1 MENHNI
7 STSNILL
14 ETLGDEI
21 LITVALSTPT
31 KDIGTEN
38 KDWAPTTPCDNQVPL
53 EIELTA
59 LKSIVPEQFFVIKK
73 FMQEI
78 TDPNHESANSTY
90 VAMLMEQREFLKEE
104 QFLKN
109 SIIQSL
115 TNQYNNVFNSTT
127 TFNSYNN
134 SNSNTNN
141 NNNDDDNNSNNL
153 QKCNNN
159 HSTF

>member
-1 MENHNI
+1 
-7 STSNILL
+7 
-14 ETLGDEI
+14 
-21 LITVALSTPT
+21 
-31 KDIGTEN
+31 
-38 KDWAPTTPCDNQVPL
+38 
-53 EIELTA
+53 
-59 LKSIVPEQFFVIKK
+59 
-73 FMQEI
+73 MQEI
-78 TDPNHESANSTY
+78 TDPNHESASSTY
-90 VAMLMEQREFLKEE
+90 VATLMEQREFLKEE

-127 TFNSYNN
+127 TYNSNNN

-141 NNNDDDNNSNNL
+141 NNDDDDNNSNNL

>member
-90 VAMLMEQREFLKEE
+90 VAMLREQREFLKEE

-127 TFNSYNN
+127 TYNSNNN

-141 NNNDDDNNSNNL
+141 NNDDDDNNSNNL

>member
-1 MENHNI
+1 MENHNV
-7 STSNILL
+7 STSHILL

-90 VAMLMEQREFLKEE
+90 VAMLREQREFLKEE

-127 TFNSYNN
+127 TYNSNNN

-141 NNNDDDNNSNNL
+141 NNDDDDNNSNNL

>member
-1 MENHNI
+1 MENHNV

-90 VAMLMEQREFLKEE
+90 VAMPMEQREFLKEE

-115 TNQYNNVFNSTT
+115 ANQYNNVFNSTT

-141 NNNDDDNNSNNL
+141 NDDDDNNSNNL

>member
-1 MENHNI
+1 MENHNV

-115 TNQYNNVFNSTT
+115 ANQYNNVFNSTT

-141 NNNDDDNNSNNL
+141 NDDDDNNSNNL

-159 HSTF
+159 HSTL

>member
-1 MENHNI
+1 MENHNV

-127 TFNSYNN
+127 TYNSNNN

-141 NNNDDDNNSNNL
+141 NNDDDDNNSNNL

>member
-1 MENHNI
+1 M
-7 STSNILL
+7 
-14 ETLGDEI
+14 
-21 LITVALSTPT
+21 
-31 KDIGTEN
+31 
-38 KDWAPTTPCDNQVPL
+38 
-53 EIELTA
+53 TA

-73 FMQEI
+73 SMQEI
-78 TDPNHESANSTY
+78 TDPNHESANSSY

>member
-1 MENHNI
+1 MENHNV

>member
-1 MENHNI
+1 MENHNV

-14 ETLGDEI
+14 ETLGDET

>member
-1 MENHNI
+1 MENHNV

-90 VAMLMEQREFLKEE
+90 VAMLREQREFLKEE

-127 TFNSYNN
+127 TYNSNNN

-141 NNNDDDNNSNNL
+141 NNDDDDNNSNNL

>member
-1 MENHNI
+1 MENHNV
-7 STSNILL
+7 STSNRLL

>member
-1 MENHNI
+1 MENHNV

-90 VAMLMEQREFLKEE
+90 VAMLREQREFLKEE

-109 SIIQSL
+109 FIIQSL

-127 TFNSYNN
+127 TYNSNNN

-141 NNNDDDNNSNNL
+141 NNDDDDNNSNNL

>member
-1 MENHNI
+1 MENHNV

-104 QFLKN
+104 QFPKN

-115 TNQYNNVFNSTT
+115 TNQYDNVFNSTT